1 MHYNATKKT
10 NKVLKEGNIYL
21 VNSGG
26 QYHYG
31 TTDVTRTISLD
42 TKNTRIKEVF
52 TRVLQGHL
60 NLSNFKLNKNTTGS
74 VLDKVARKV

>member
-1 MHYNATKKT
+1 MHQKKRI
-10 NKVLKEGNIYL
+10 KFLKKGNIYL
-21 VNSGG
+21 IDSGG

-42 TKNTRIKEVF
+42 NKNKKIKEVF

-60 NLSNFKLNKNTTGS
+60 NLSNYKLSKKQQDR
-74 VLDKVARKV
+74 L